1 MLNFFKLA
9 LPALVAI
16 SSTSATPLSEPAG
29 RTAIISGNM
38 NATGSVD
45 IPSHQGIDP
54 RFGGNVVVQGS
65 QILDT
70 DTGLMAMTD
79 MMYKISLKQFGG
91 MMSSETW
98 ESGTSERVSVH
109 VRVLPGRELIPTKFV
124 VWGAQLLGQHILSHR
139 EVRNVVW
146 AMTWER
152 GPVGSIEITNRAAL
166 ASLAGS
172 KGDDDS
178 VPSQAMSSR
187 LETKPRTAVVPG
199 NKNDDMTIRL
209 PVLDDRLDMRY
220 RVVRNRPM
228 SKWELF
234 ANIYGILGF
243 ASSFPPSERSSQT
256 WVYTSNLF
264 PDTHF
269 QYLPGTDME
278 YKSRALA
285 AYSTAVHILQE
296 QVFFTMA
303 ISIYHE
309 GEVICRGSL
318 YKGNNPPQPI
328 GLEE

>member
-1 MLNFFKLA
+1 LA

-16 SSTSATPLSEPAG
+16 CSTSATPLSEPAG
-29 RTAIISGNM
+29 RTALISGNM
-38 NATGSVD
+38 NATRSVD
-45 IPSHQGIDP
+45 IPGHQGIDP

-65 QILDT
+65 RILDT
-70 DTGLMAMTD
+70 DTSLMAMTD
-79 MMYKISLKQFGG
+79 MMYQLSLKNFNG
-91 MMSSETW
+91 MMPSEAW
-98 ESGTSERVSVH
+98 ESGTSERISVQ

-124 VWGAQLLGQHILSHR
+124 VWGAQLLGQHILSQR

-152 GPVGSIEITNRAAL
+152 GPVGSIEITNRPPL

-178 VPSQAMSSR
+178 VPSQVMSSR
-187 LETKPRTAVVPG
+187 LETKLRIAVVPG
-199 NKNDDMTIRL
+199 YRNDDLTIRL
-209 PVLDDRLDMRY
+209 PLLDDRLDMRY

-228 SKWELF
+228 TKWELF
-234 ANIYGILGF
+234 ANIFGILGF
-243 ASSFPPSERSSQT
+243 TSSFPPGERSSQT
-256 WVYTSNLF
+256 WVYTPQLF

-269 QYLPGTDME
+269 QYLPVTDME

-285 AYSTAVHILQE
+285 AYSTAIHILQQ

-303 ISIYHE
+303 ISISLE